1 MLAYL
6 STFDAIFASCCHTL
20 ACEPHQPTCFIPCH
34 LCRSNMNS
42 GDWRCLPIG
51 IAALALFGWQHCLL
65 PCWHLGFPQPLLK
78 SLINLH
84 SSFLAILQATQI
96 VGLALLADLHC
107 DVGVVEVGQCCCHAG
122 IMACQHYLCH
132 GALLLPSIA
141 CQPLVQVALWSL
153 LCKLLL
159 PTCTCMFACHVA
171 CMHDSTSRDM
181 QHAQYIGCAV
191 SLQ

>member
-1 MLAYL
+1 MLHSL
-6 STFDAIFASCCHTL
+6 PPL
-20 ACEPHQPTCFIPCH
+20 QKQPEFW
-34 LCRSNMNS
+34 
-42 GDWRCLPIG
+42 G
-51 IAALALFGWQHCLL
+51 LALLADLHCSVGVVWVPALL
-65 PCWHLGFPQPLLK
+65 PCWHHGLPHPLLV

-84 SSFLAILQATQI
+84 SSFLAIYPSCKQPELSGL
-96 VGLALLADLHC
+96 GLALLADLHC

-141 CQPLVQVALWSL
+141 CQPLVQVAHWSL

-181 QHAQYIGCAV
+181 QRAHYIGCATAHCTRV
-191 SLQ
+191 A